1 MLRALTIRDIILIE
15 DVTLELAPGLNVVT
29 GETGAGK
36 SALVGALSLLLG
48 RKGGRD
54 WLRTGARS
62 ALVEAV
68 FDMPDDPAVVAL
80 LVEAGI
86 EPSEELILRRRLDAD
101 GRSRAF
107 VNAVSVPLKLTRQL
121 GERLLSVTSQ
131 HEHVQLLDEKRH
143 VDYLDAFG
151 GLQGEAADYRTC
163 HDQWRQTMIRIAELE
178 GAARDRRDRLELL
191 SFQAR
196 EIDDVDPRDGEDE
209 ALAARHRR
217 LQSAEELRHILREL
231 VYGLYEEEGAVHER
245 IGALGQALA
254 RGVAIDERLA
264 ESAGRL
270 GGLRDELQDLALELE
285 RAADEVESD
294 DEALAEV
301 EARLDALNGLCYK
314 YGRTLGDVLRERA
327 RIGREIEA
335 IDLDDHQLD
344 ELGQRRDALGVQVT
358 ARALSL
364 STGRAE
370 AAARLEGEVR
380 DALARLQMPGVRFE
394 AVMTPCDPGPQGA
407 ERVGFAVETNPG
419 EGARPMAAIVS
430 GGELSRILLALKR
443 ALLYADPVSLHV
455 FDEIDAGLSQAVSLK
470 VGSLLDEVSRAAQ
483 ILVITHQPHI
493 ARFAGHHL
501 VVDKQ
506 AVGERNVTRV
516 RALSAQARVDELA
529 RMLGGEEA
537 GLPVMQQAELMLKT
551 P

>member
-15 DVTLELAPGLNVVT
+15 DVTIELAPGLNVVT

-48 RKGGRD
+48 GKGGRD

-62 ALVEAV
+62 AQVEAA
-68 FDMPDDPAVVAL
+68 FDMPDDPAVAAL
-80 LVEAGI
+80 LDEAGI
-86 EPSEELILRRRLDAD
+86 EPADEIILRRRLDAD

-107 VNAVSVPLKLTRQL
+107 VNAVGVPLKLTRQI

-131 HEHVQLLDEKRH
+131 HEHVQLLDDRRH

-151 GLQGEAADYRTC
+151 GLQEEAADYRAC
-163 HDQWRQTMIRIAELE
+163 HDEWRQIQARIAELE
-178 GAARDRRDRLELL
+178 EAARERRDRLELL
-191 SFQAR
+191 RFQAA
-196 EIDDVDPRDGEDE
+196 EIDGVEPRTGEVE
-209 ALAARHRR
+209 ALEARHRR
-217 LQSAEELRHILREL
+217 LQSAEELRLILREL

-245 IGALGQALA
+245 LGGLSQVLA
-254 RGVAIDERLA
+254 RGVAIDDRLSEPA
-264 ESAGRL
+264 ARL
-270 GGLRDELQDLALELE
+270 HGLRDELQELALELE
-285 RAADEVESD
+285 RAADGVESD
-294 DEALAEV
+294 EEALAEV

-314 YGRTLGDVLRERA
+314 YGRTLDHVLEERA

-335 IDLDDHQLD
+335 IDMDDQQQG
-344 ELGQRRDALGVQVT
+344 ELHERRDALGAQVE

-364 STGRAE
+364 SRGRVE
-370 AAARLEGEVR
+370 AAARLEREVG

-394 AVMTPCDPGPQGA
+394 ALMTPCEPGPRGA

-443 ALLYADPVSLHV
+443 ALLYADPVPLHV

-470 VGSLLDEVSRAAQ
+470 VGGLLDEVSQAAQ

-506 AVGERNVTRV
+506 SVGERNVTRV